1 MASLS
6 HSAIRLYH
14 WDDLEVQAIENA
26 LKLNEVH
33 TLSQTSDE
41 LMIYIRLFVKR
52 KLASSQTLFEIGSL
66 IVVVLSK
73 RIFIPTFQ

>member
-1 MASLS
+1 M
-6 HSAIRLYH
+6 
-14 WDDLEVQAIENA
+14 QAMESA

-41 LMIYIRLFVKR
+41 LMIYMRLFVER
-52 KLASSQTLFEIGSL
+52 KLASSQTSFEIGSL

-73 RIFIPTFQ
+73 RIFIPAFQ